1 MDHVSREK
9 TNVAEPEPVELK
21 FRPGAGITG
30 ISLINIYFSQ
40 FEGC

>member
-1 MDHVSREK
+1 MYEVKK
-9 TNVAEPEPVELK
+9 TNVAEPELVEPK
-21 FRPGAGITG
+21 FRPGAGI